1 MFFLKKK
8 KKGKDKG
15 FVIIFFFLFLWCVVS
30 EKGKGQKKDFG
41 ERNHV
46 RRRIGN
52 IFFEDG
58 KRGVVPSGSWIFSAT
73 MIQRRAAII
82 WRVFTTRNDRDSTAR
97 D

>member
-1 MFFLKKK
+1 MFFLKKR
-8 KKGKDKG
+8 KKGNDKG
-15 FVIIFFFLFLWCVVS
+15 FVVIFFFSLWCS
-30 EKGKGQKKDFG
+30 RFEGEGREKGFG
-41 ERNHV
+41 ERNRV
-46 RRRIGN
+46 RRRIGKI
-52 IFFEDG
+52 IFFEDE